1 MYSGASIRPN
11 GLRETLQAAVDH
23 TADLP
28 CNGLSQLSIR
38 TPYLASVRATIA
50 GMKRLFTACIAL
62 LSCGVATADLVQ
74 DVRCREISFSKSVEN
89 NDIEAFRSHI
99 DADARFIGAS
109 VLRGVDEI
117 AEGWSVFFTGELP
130 KIKWRPQV
138 IEVLED
144 GRLALSRGPFIS
156 VSKNAEGD
164 KVETWGTFNSIWR
177 LNDDGNWRVVFD
189 AGNAAPGSP
198 GKETLEFVHQEDN
211 CP

>member
-1 MYSGASIRPN
+1 MTR
-11 GLRETLQAAVDH
+11 TLTGIIACLLAGNAI
-23 TADLP
+23 AD
-28 CNGLSQLSIR
+28 
-38 TPYLASVRATIA
+38 VE
-50 GMKRLFTACIAL
+50 
-62 LSCGVATADLVQ
+62 D
-74 DVRCREISFSKSVEN
+74 DVRCREIGFSKSVEQL
-89 NDIEAFRSHI
+89 DMDAFRSFI
-99 DADARFIGAS
+99 DADARFVGAS

-117 AEGWSVFFTGELP
+117 AAGWSVFFTGELP
-130 KIKWRPQV
+130 KIKWRPQF

-177 LNDDGNWRVVFD
+177 LNDDGNWRGVFD

-198 GKETLEFVHQEDN
+198 GEETLEFVHQEDN